1 MPASFQKRLT
11 CSQAKAFLTRVL
23 ALWNVAF
30 CGWGRN
36 LTPLAR
42 GGAGWV
48 GDIRTWW
55 MTELQYS
62 MTAQSFQLL
71 EERLRTLR
79 NGGVEIHH
87 PVFGKHEGK
96 FRLRAKVAYEMTWIE
111 WINRISICR
120 RCFSVNKRQQVKV
133 REVVSYCTY
142 RMYVSYEMQDAKCK
156 MQDARC
162 KYLVW
167 YDTIK
172 RDTTNTNTCTSSS

>member
-1 MPASFQKRLT
+1 MLFVMCDVKSKTHREKESPRNLFPMELNESR
-11 CSQAKAFLTRVL
+11 RV
-23 ALWNVAF
+23 AENNEK
-30 CGWGRN
+30 WGRRN
-36 LTPLAR
+36 PPPSFWKTWGKVSFAR
-42 GGAGWV
+42 ESCV
-48 GDIRTWW
+48 
-55 MTELQYS
+55 
-62 MTAQSFQLL
+62 
-71 EERLRTLR
+71 R
-79 NGGVEIHH
+79 NDVN
-87 PVFGKHEGK
+87 
-96 FRLRAKVAYEMTWIE
+96 RIE

-172 RDTTNTNTCTSSS
+172 RETTNTNTCTSSS